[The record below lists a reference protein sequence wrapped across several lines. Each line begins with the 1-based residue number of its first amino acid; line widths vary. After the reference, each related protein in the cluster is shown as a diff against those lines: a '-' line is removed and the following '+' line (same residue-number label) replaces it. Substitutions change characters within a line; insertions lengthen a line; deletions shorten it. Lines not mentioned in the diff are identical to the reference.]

1 MAIERP
7 INNYTPFPNCILD
20 NLEKYTGSEIKI
32 LNLMVRKNL
41 GYQRPNKKFSLNYI
55 SRKLNISKPTVISA
69 IDGLL
74 AKDAITIIGITNT
87 KCRLFDINWQEM
99 TVQPKKEGKET
110 LPSEVKKLYL
120 VKDNILKDNTNT
132 FPKAEKVNK
141 ISKENLR
148 LPKTSANKLSYSDA
162 REITQNCLDLLFKH
176 ILIKSPKV
184 NRDLYYDPKEIFL
197 SEKYIYYFL
206 KGFPKNNFSSLRD
219 WSKSEIVETGLKTEK
234 KFMEFFESAVKI
246 YLYSYKPENKK
257 ILPNRLSSFLYD
269 QFRKAK
275 SYFLFYG
282 LNPPKKISVERTLE
296 DKYPAITEK
305 YIRFFG
311 EVDDMNF
318 LIKSVKAIVN
328 EHTDINK
335 REVENNKRE
344 DIENVSYMSHFY
356 NLNEFIDQHIRFLNR
371 FEYSKK
377 FKKSI
382 TQLGI
387 GSWFWREFVVFYKKE
402 HSIVL
407 YPSDNY
413 LLRKYKEYIK

>member
-1 MAIERP
+1 MQPNRP
-7 INNYTPFPNCILD
+7 TENWTKFPNNILD
-20 NLEKYTGSEIKI
+20 NLDKFTANEFKI
-32 LNLMVRKNL
+32 LSLMVRKNI
-41 GYQRPNKKFSLNYI
+41 GYKKPNKKFSINYV
-55 SRKLNISKPTVISA
+55 SRKLNISRQTVITSM
-69 IDGLL
+69 DGLL
-74 AKDAITIIGITNT
+74 EKGSIFVIGITST
-87 KCRLFDINWQEM
+87 KCRLFDISW
-99 TVQPKKEGKET
+99 
-110 LPSEVKKLYL
+110 SEPENDGLKIRPTMVKKLDL

-162 REITQNCLDLLFKH
+162 REITQKCLDLLFKH
-176 ILIKSPKV
+176 IQIKSPKV
-184 NRDLYYDPKEIFL
+184 NRDLYYDPKEIYL

-206 KGFPKNNFSSLRD
+206 KGFPKSNFSSLRD

-234 KFMEFFESAVKI
+234 KFMEFFETAIKI
-246 YLYSYKPENKK
+246 YCYSHKPENKK

-311 EVDDMNF
+311 EVDDVNF

-356 NLNEFIDQHIRFLNR
+356 NLNEFIDQHIRFLNK

-387 GSWFWREFVVFYKKE
+387 GSWFWREFVMFYKKE